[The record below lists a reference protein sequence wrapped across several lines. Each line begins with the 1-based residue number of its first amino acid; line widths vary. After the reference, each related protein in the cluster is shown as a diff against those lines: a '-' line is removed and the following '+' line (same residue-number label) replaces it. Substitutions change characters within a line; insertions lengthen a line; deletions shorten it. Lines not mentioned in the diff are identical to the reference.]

1 MGNKYYIILL
11 LCVLL
16 FSCGNPYTE
25 VEGHLI
31 INENKIHYKV
41 LDKGKPLVFV
51 HGGYLNLDM
60 WENQMRYFSERGY
73 KTIAFSDLG
82 HGKTILKNSNIYGY
96 EIIDQIVEKITDD
109 KVTLVGLS
117 WGAMLSVDYALNFP
131 EKIERLVLVS
141 PGLNGW
147 SYFKDSVASANHAL
161 RQIAMSANDTLKAAE
176 LFHKNWVIGPRR
188 NKTQLDTAFVKQ
200 SFQLIKSTIQEHW
213 KEEWSKLD
221 TLPAID
227 RLVKI
232 NVPTL
237 VIIGKEDAKDIL
249 MIGEKYH
256 KDIPKCT
263 LIKMENVAHLINMEK
278 PELFNQIL
286 FDFLNEK

>member
-1 MGNKYYIILL
+1 MRNKLVVIWLMS
-11 LCVLL
+11 VLAL
-16 FSCGNPYTE
+16 GCKNYVKE
-25 VEGHLI
+25 EGYLN

-41 LDKGKPLVFV
+41 LGKGKPLVFV

-60 WENQMRYFSERGY
+60 WENQVQFFSERGY
-73 KTIAFSDLG
+73 KTIVFSDLG
-82 HGKTILKNSNIYGY
+82 HGKTALKNSNTYGY
-96 EIIDQIVEKITDD
+96 EIIDQIVEKVAED

-131 EKIERLVLVS
+131 EKIEKLVLVS

-147 SYFKDSVASANHAL
+147 SYFQDSVASENYTL
-161 RQIAMSANDTLKAAE
+161 REVAMSDNDTLKAAE
-176 LFHKNWVIGPRR
+176 LFHKNWAIGPRR
-188 NKTQLDTAFVKQ
+188 NKAKLNAAFVEQ
-200 SFQLIKSTIQEHW
+200 SFRLIKSTMQKHW
-213 KEEWSKLD
+213 KAEWSKLD

-227 RLVKI
+227 RLEKI

-237 VIIGKEDAKDIL
+237 VLIGEEDAKDIL

-263 LIKMENVAHLINMEK
+263 LIEMENVAHLINMEK

-286 FDFLNEK
+286 SDFLNEK